1 MNNYVLDDKEMMSDS
16 IASQKMISS
25 SYNTFANECT
35 NIQLRNDFLNIL
47 KEEHDIQFD
56 LFNEMSRRGWY
67 QVAPT
72 DQSKIDQAKTKY
84 TNIQNS

>member
-1 MNNYVLDDKEMMSDS
+1 MNNYTMGDKEIMNDS
-16 IASQKMISS
+16 IASQKHISS

-72 DQSKIDQAKTKY
+72 DQNKIEQAKIKY
-84 TNIQNS
+84 SNIQQS